1 MTSICVYCGSRIGND
16 PAYRQAAEELAA
28 VLLRHRLVLIYGAGR
43 IGLMGVLADAMLA
56 GGGEVIGVIPRALMN
71 SEVAHAG
78 LSRLEVVESMHIRK
92 ARMMELA
99 DAMVALPGGLGTLE
113 ELFEALTWAQLRFH
127 RKPCGLLNVQGYF
140 DPLLTF
146 LDGALEKGF
155 ISAENRR
162 LVTMDASPA
171 RLLDALLNTLDG

>member
-1 MTSICVYCGSRIGND
+1 
-16 PAYRQAAEELAA
+16 
-28 VLLRHRLVLIYGAGR
+28 VLIYGAGR

-56 GGGEVIGVIPRALMN
+56 GGGEVIGVIPRALMD
-71 SEVAHAG
+71 SEVAHEG

-140 DPLLTF
+140 DPLMTF
-146 LDGALEKGF
+146 LDGALEEGF
-155 ISAENRR
+155 ISSENRR
-162 LVTMDASPA
+162 LVTVDASPA
-171 RLLDALLNTLDG
+171 RLLDALLNTL

>member
-16 PAYRQAAEELAA
+16 PAYRQAAEELAS
-28 VLLRHRLVLIYGAGR
+28 VLLRHRVVLVYGAGR
-43 IGLMGVLADAMLA
+43 IGLMGVLANAMLA
-56 GGGEVIGVIPRALMN
+56 GGGEVIGVIPRALVD
-71 SEVAHAG
+71 SEVAHEG
-78 LSRLEVVESMHIRK
+78 LSRLEVVDSMHIRK

-99 DAMVALPGGLGTLE
+99 DGMVALPGGLGTLE

-146 LDGALEKGF
+146 LDGALEKEF
-155 ISAENRR
+155 ISVENRR
-162 LVTMDASPA
+162 LLTVNASPA
-171 RLLDALLNTLDG
+171 RLMDALLTNL

>member
-1 MTSICVYCGSRIGND
+1 MPSICVYCGSRVGHD
-16 PAYRQAAEELAA
+16 PSYRQAAEELAA
-28 VLLRHRLVLIYGAGR
+28 VLLRHRLGLIYGAGR

-56 GGGEVIGVIPRALMN
+56 GGGDVIGVIPRALMD

-127 RKPCGLLNVQGYF
+127 SKPCGLLNVRGYF

-146 LDGALEKGF
+146 LDRALEEGF

-162 LVTMDASPA
+162 LVSVESSPA
-171 RLLDALLNTLDG
+171 QLLDVLLKTL

>member
-1 MTSICVYCGSRIGND
+1 MTSICVYCGSRTGND
-16 PAYRQAAEELAA
+16 PFYRRAAEELAE
-28 VLLRHRLVLIYGAGR
+28 VLLRNRLVLIYGAGR

-56 GGGEVIGVIPRALMN
+56 GGGEVIGVIPRALMG
-71 SEVAHAG
+71 SEVAHEG
-78 LSRLEVVESMHIRK
+78 LTRLELVESMHVRK
-92 ARMMELA
+92 ARMMDLA

-127 RKPCGLLNVQGYF
+127 SKPCGLLNVQGYF

-146 LDGALEKGF
+146 LDRALEAGF

-162 LVTMDASPA
+162 LLTVEASPA
-171 RLLDALLNTLDG
+171 RLLEALLTTL

>member
-1 MTSICVYCGSRIGND
+1 MTSICVYCGSRTGND
-16 PAYRQAAEELAA
+16 PAYRRVAEELAE

-56 GGGEVIGVIPRALMN
+56 GGGEVIGVIPRALMD

-78 LSRLEVVESMHIRK
+78 LTRLELVESMHVRK
-92 ARMMELA
+92 ARMMDLA

-127 RKPCGLLNVQGYF
+127 SKPCGLLNVQGYF

-146 LDGALEKGF
+146 LDRAFEAGF

-162 LVTMDASPA
+162 LLTVEASPA
-171 RLLDALLNTLDG
+171 GLLDALLTIL

>member
-1 MTSICVYCGSRIGND
+1 
-16 PAYRQAAEELAA
+16 
-28 VLLRHRLVLIYGAGR
+28 
-43 IGLMGVLADAMLA
+43 MGVLADAMLA
-56 GGGEVIGVIPRALMN
+56 GGGDVIGVIPRALMD
-71 SEVAHAG
+71 SEVAHTG

-127 RKPCGLLNVQGYF
+127 SKPCGLLNVRGYF

-146 LDGALEKGF
+146 LDGALEEGF

-162 LVTMDASPA
+162 LVSVESSPA
-171 RLLDALLNTLDG
+171 QLLDVLLKTL

>member
-56 GGGEVIGVIPRALMN
+56 GGGEVIGVIPRALMD
-71 SEVAHAG
+71 SEVAHEG

-92 ARMMELA
+92 A
-99 DAMVALPGGLGTLE
+99 
-113 ELFEALTWAQLRFH
+113 
-127 RKPCGLLNVQGYF
+127 
-140 DPLLTF
+140 
-146 LDGALEKGF
+146 
-155 ISAENRR
+155 
-162 LVTMDASPA
+162 
-171 RLLDALLNTLDG
+171 

>member
-1 MTSICVYCGSRIGND
+1 MPSICVYCGSRVGHD
-16 PAYRQAAEELAA
+16 PSHRQAAEELAA
-28 VLLRHRLVLIYGAGR
+28 VLLRHRLGLIYGAGR

-56 GGGEVIGVIPRALMN
+56 GGGDVIGVIPRALMD

-127 RKPCGLLNVQGYF
+127 SKPCGLLNVRGYF

-146 LDGALEKGF
+146 LDRALEEGF
-155 ISAENRR
+155 ISTENRR
-162 LVTMDASPA
+162 LVSVESSPA
-171 RLLDALLNTLDG
+171 QLLDVLLKTL